1 MRFGRVVICVEVMG
15 VVLAKSVMHREWA
28 PSYWIALPRNRCSLA
43 VLPCLVGPLVLAP
56 LVTSIC

>member
-1 MRFGRVVICVEVMG
+1 MRSRRVVIRAEVMG
-15 VVLAKSVMHREWA
+15 VVLTKSVMHREWA
-28 PSYWIALPRNRCSLA
+28 PSYWIALPRNRCSIA